1 MEQAISELASHP
13 TASDTPASTPA
24 DSPSHPQHTAFNAV
38 VVIPTYNERQN
49 ISSLVLAIHEILPK
63 LHVLVV
69 DDSSP
74 DGTAEEVAELT
85 NSLGPH
91 ISLLS
96 RSQKNGL
103 AAAYIAGFKE
113 ALRQGYD
120 VILQMDADGSHDP
133 SYLPAF
139 LRQLQSSDLVLGSR
153 YLRGVNVVNWD
164 FKRLLLSKMASVYVR
179 WVTSLPFTDLTGG
192 YKCWRRTALEKINLD
207 RVFSNGYLFQIEM
220 TWKAHHSGARI
231 AETSIIF
238 YEREIGRSK
247 IDAKIILEAIWG
259 VFSLPFRSKK

>member
-1 MEQAISELASHP
+1 MDQAVSELDSQLAV
-13 TASDTPASTPA
+13 SDPPQGTPFQ
-24 DSPSHPQHTAFNAV
+24 PQHTMFNAV

-49 ISSLVLAIHEILPK
+49 ISSLILAIHELLPK

-74 DGTAEEVAELT
+74 DGTAEEVTEMAH
-85 NSLGPH
+85 SLGPQ

-96 RSQKNGL
+96 RSEKNGL

-113 ALRQGYD
+113 ALRRGYD
-120 VILQMDADGSHDP
+120 VIIQMDADGSHDP
-133 SYLPAF
+133 SYLPSF

-179 WVTSLPFTDLTGG
+179 WVTRLPFSDLTGG
-192 YKCWRRTALEKINLD
+192 FKCWRRSTLEKINLD
-207 RVFSNGYLFQIEM
+207 RIFSNGYLFQIEM
-220 TWKAHHSGARI
+220 TWKAYHNQCRI
-231 AETSIIF
+231 AEIPIIF

-259 VFSLPFRSKK
+259 VMSLPFRSKR